1 MAYYTL
7 GQAAKATGKTKTT
20 ISNAIK
26 KGRLSAEK
34 NVSGHYQIEVSELHR
49 VFDPIQTK
57 QSTDRQKVTVVDP
70 SIDPESLLDNRV
82 IQQLLKA
89 KDKEIELKE
98 ELINQVKSERDKIY
112 GLITNQSEQAS
123 REVETLRARIEQAEA
138 DKERM
143 KKAAQQWKAQAEAEK
158 QKPWYKKLF
167 G

>member
-26 KGRLSAEK
+26 KGRISAEK
-34 NVSGHYQIEVSELHR
+34 NDSGHYQIEASELHR

-57 QSTDRQKVTVVDP
+57 QSIDRQKMTVVDP
-70 SIDPESLLDNRV
+70 SLDPESLLDNRV

-98 ELINQVKSERDKIY
+98 DLINQVKSERDKIY

-123 REVETLRARIEQAEA
+123 REVESLRARIEQAEA
-138 DKERM
+138 EKDRM
-143 KKAAQQWKAQAEAEK
+143 KKAAQQWKERAEAE
-158 QKPWYKKLF
+158 QSKPWYKKLF

>member
-34 NVSGHYQIEVSELHR
+34 NDSGHYQIEVSELHR
-49 VFDPIQTK
+49 VFEPIQTK
-57 QSTDRQKVTVVDP
+57 QPIDRQKVTAVDP
-70 SIDPESLLDNRV
+70 SLDPESLLDNRV

-112 GLITNQSEQAS
+112 GLITDQSEQAS
-123 REVETLRARIEQAEA
+123 REVETLRERIEQAEA
-138 DKERM
+138 EKERIKRM
-143 KKAAQQWKAQAEAEK
+143 AQQWKAQAEAEK